1 MTVRPEATV
10 ERLDVSVYTV
20 PTEETESD
28 GTLEW
33 TATTAVVIEA
43 YAAGRRGLGYTF
55 GSPAAAAVV
64 REHLA
69 PMVEGADALAVRPR
83 WQSMVAGVRNIGR
96 GGIAA
101 TAISAVDIA
110 LWDLAARLLDA
121 PLVTLLGRAHDAVP
135 VYGSGGFTS
144 YSVERLSEQ
153 LAEWAESGIPRVK
166 MKVGRHPDD
175 DLDRVLAVRN
185 AVGDGVE
192 VMVDANG
199 AYSRRQAVG
208 FAHRFADLG
217 VGWFEEP
224 VSSDD
229 LEGLRLVRDQ
239 APGGIRI
246 AAGEYGWD
254 PWYYQA
260 MLDAG
265 AVDVVQADVTRCL
278 GITGFLEVA
287 GLCHAHH
294 IPVSAHTAPQVSVH
308 ACAAV
313 LPLEHLEYF
322 HDHIRVERL
331 LFDGVLEPQGGTL
344 VPGTSKTGL
353 GLELKEADAKRYRQD
368 G

>member
-1 MTVRPEATV
+1 MTRPEATV
-10 ERLDVSVYTV
+10 ERLDVSVYMV
-20 PTEETESD
+20 PTEEPESD
-28 GTLEW
+28 GTLDW
-33 TATTAVVIEA
+33 TATTAVVVEA
-43 YAAGRRGLGYTF
+43 HGGGRHGLGYTY
-55 GSPAAAAVV
+55 GSPAAAVVV

-69 PMVEGADALAVRPR
+69 PVVQGADALAVRAR
-83 WQSMVAGVRNIGR
+83 WRSMVAGVRNMGR

-121 PLVTLLGRAHDAVP
+121 PLVTLLGRAHEAVP

-144 YSVERLSEQ
+144 YSVERLTEQ
-153 LAEWAESGIPRVK
+153 LGEWAASGIPRVK

-175 DLDRVLAVRN
+175 DLNRVLAVRK
-185 AVGDGVE
+185 AVGDAVE
-192 VMVDANG
+192 IMVDANG
-199 AYSRRQAVG
+199 AYPRRQALD
-208 FAHRFADLG
+208 FAHRYGELG

-239 APGGIRI
+239 SPGGLCI

-254 PWYYQA
+254 PWYYRP

-294 IPVSAHTAPQVSVH
+294 LPVSAHTAPQVSTH

-322 HDHIRVERL
+322 HDHVRVERL
-331 LFDGVLEPQGGTL
+331 LFEGSLEPRGGTL
-344 VPGTSKTGL
+344 VPDTSRPGM
-353 GLELKEADAKRYRQD
+353 GLEIKDADAKRYRRD

>member
-1 MTVRPEATV
+1 MPPEAAV

-20 PTEETESD
+20 PTEGPESD

-33 TATTAVVIEA
+33 SATTAVVVEA
-43 YAAGRRGLGYTF
+43 HGGGRRGLGYTY

-64 REHLA
+64 RDHLA
-69 PMVEGADALAVRPR
+69 PIVEGGGALAVRASWR
-83 WQSMVAGVRNIGR
+83 SMVAAVRNIGR
-96 GGIAA
+96 GGVAA
-101 TAISAVDIA
+101 TAVSAVDIA
-110 LWDLAARLLDA
+110 LWDLAARLLDV
-121 PLVTLLGRAHDAVP
+121 PLVTLLGRAHEAVP

-144 YSVERLSEQ
+144 YSVDQ
-153 LAEWAESGIPRVK
+153 LTRQMGKWAGSGIPRVK
-166 MKVGRHPDD
+166 MKVGRHPDE
-175 DLDRVLAVRN
+175 DLDRVLAVRK
-185 AVGDGVE
+185 AVGDEVE
-192 VMVDANG
+192 IMVDANG

-208 FAHRFADLG
+208 FARRFSELG
-217 VGWFEEP
+217 VSWFEEP

-229 LEGLRLVRDQ
+229 LQGLRLVRDG

-246 AAGEYGWD
+246 TAGEYGWD

-260 MLDAG
+260 MVAAG

-294 IPVSAHTAPQVSVH
+294 LPVSAHTAPQVSTH

-322 HDHIRVERL
+322 HDHVRVEHQ
-331 LFDGVLEPQGGTL
+331 LFDGTLEPRDGML
-344 VPGTSKTGL
+344 VPDTSRPGL
-353 GLELKEADAKRYRQD
+353 GLELKEADASRYRH
-368 G
+368 GG

>member
-1 MTVRPEATV
+1 VTAPEVTV

-20 PTEETESD
+20 PAEEPESD

-33 TATTAVVIEA
+33 TATTAVVVEA
-43 YAAGRRGLGYTF
+43 HGGGRRGLGYTY
-55 GSPAAAAVV
+55 GSPAAAVVV

-69 PMVEGADALAVRPR
+69 PVVEGADALAVRAPWR
-83 WQSMVAGVRNIGR
+83 SMVAAVRNIGR
-96 GGIAA
+96 GGVGA

-110 LWDLAARLLDA
+110 LWDLAARLVDV
-121 PLVTLLGRAHDAVP
+121 PLVTLLGRAHEAVP

-144 YSVERLSEQ
+144 YSGMRLTEQVE
-153 LAEWAESGIPRVK
+153 EWAASGISRVK
-166 MKVGRHPDD
+166 MKVGRHPEE
-175 DLDRVLAVRN
+175 DLGRVMAVRK
-185 AVGDGVE
+185 AVGDAVE

-208 FAHRFADLG
+208 FAHRFGELG

-229 LEGLRLVRDQ
+229 LEALRLVRDQ
-239 APGGIRI
+239 APGGLSI

-254 PWYYQA
+254 PWYYRP

-265 AVDVVQADVTRCL
+265 AVDVAQVDVTRCL
-278 GITGFLEVA
+278 GITGFLEAA

-294 IPVSAHTAPQVSVH
+294 VPLSAHTAPQVSSH

-313 LPLEHLEYF
+313 VPLEHLEYF
-322 HDHIRVERL
+322 HDHVRVERL
-331 LFDGVLEPQGGTL
+331 LFDGSLEPQGGTL
-344 VPGTSKTGL
+344 IPDTSRPGM
-353 GLELKEADAKRYRQD
+353 GLELKEADAKRYQRD
-368 G
+368 A